1 MARDSFRRTVLCF
14 ALLLLIWAFSC
25 GRRERTANDRPNTAD
40 ITDSL
45 SIRIPTYFSIS
56 DVKIEGQANDI
67 NPGQLFGGFS
77 FSDWAVVIGRGP
89 DEVFMKTI
97 FSFTAM
103 ANEPLFEAVRQIGNT
118 SIIREVTE
126 KGESGTLECV
136 AGSKLHGDALVTSI
150 IDCGALPAGQPRSY
164 IAQDACV
171 ERSSCE
177 KAAENAL
184 LAQMQQLRNSLL
196 GIWHGRYIY
205 GQGETG
211 VDVSLT
217 EMTDSGAI
225 RGTFSFFNMPGM
237 HNAASGKFVIT
248 GKFDSSSNSLH
259 VDPAGWISNPA
270 NWVALG
276 FSASPNADWTH
287 LEGNITGGRC
297 GQIFLNK

>member
-1 MARDSFRRTVLCF
+1 
-14 ALLLLIWAFSC
+14 
-25 GRRERTANDRPNTAD
+25 
-40 ITDSL
+40 
-45 SIRIPTYFSIS
+45 
-56 DVKIEGQANDI
+56 
-67 NPGQLFGGFS
+67 
-77 FSDWAVVIGRGP
+77 
-89 DEVFMKTI
+89 
-97 FSFTAM
+97 
-103 ANEPLFEAVRQIGNT
+103 
-118 SIIREVTE
+118 
-126 KGESGTLECV
+126 
-136 AGSKLHGDALVTSI
+136 
-150 IDCGALPAGQPRSY
+150 
-164 IAQDACV
+164 
-171 ERSSCE
+171 
-177 KAAENAL
+177 
-184 LAQMQQLRNSLL
+184 MQQLRNSLL